1 MNKIPW
7 GNNEN
12 LDNDQFFNRSIEL
25 NHLKQMLLT
34 TKDETPP
41 NILLTGIRGVGK
53 TVFLKKIKR
62 ELEDDGFLV
71 IYINFSQAECF
82 RRKKMSINALMQFYF
97 KKTLSSCNNN
107 ILENASEKL
116 KKYLKTNNFHFK
128 EFQEVNKIPIPI
140 FNSEIDNQELME
152 YVLTFPE
159 KIYKSNKDKLKG
171 IIILI
176 DEFQIIKELNDY
188 KESFLWVIR
197 SYIQDQR
204 NIAYVFTGSMSLNDA
219 LISEIS
225 GHNGVFGGRM
235 ISFHLSPFS
244 KNTVK
249 QYLNE
254 KKPGLKFSED
264 GFNSFYE
271 YTFGIPAYINNFAKI
286 LSENIEF
293 TSESITR
300 EFNESIYYISSNLV
314 NIWFELS
321 YKNKIIIIS
330 LLNGPIRRIDIAKYL
345 NVKSG
350 SLSSNLKELE
360 NLSLIQKSE
369 DNLYSIS
376 EPLLKKWLKSEFNEK
391 GEYPFLGSRRHF
403 ALS

>member
-1 MNKIPW
+1 MIPW
-7 GNNEN
+7 GTREN
-12 LDNDQFFNRSIEL
+12 LRDEEFYNRTREL
-25 NHLKQMLLT
+25 NNLKSLLET
-34 TKDETPP
+34 TSSGNAPQ
-41 NILLTGIRGVGK
+41 ILLTGLRSVGK
-53 TVFLKKIKR
+53 TVFLKKIKK
-62 ELEDDGFLV
+62 ELDENYLV
-71 IYINFSQAECF
+71 VYMNFSKAECYQ
-82 RRKKMSINALMQFYF
+82 KNNMSIVGIMEYF
-97 KKTLSSCNNN
+97 LREFLIEAKSKNLNTLDKK
-107 ILENASEKL
+107 IEK
-116 KKYLKTNNFHFK
+116 YFKTNNFTIK
-128 EFQEVNKIPIPI
+128 EFIQIDKFPIPI
-140 FNSEIDNQELME
+140 FSSETDVEKLFDFVLSLPQNIYEKNSDKID
-152 YVLTFPE
+152 
-159 KIYKSNKDKLKG
+159 G
-171 IIILI
+171 IIIFI

-345 NVKSG
+345 NVKSC

-376 EPLLKKWLKSEFNEK
+376 EPLLEKWLKSEFNEK
-391 GEYPFLGSRRHF
+391 GEYPFTII
-403 ALS
+403 